1 MGYLKYLV
9 RNFIKRVKDNYLL
22 WLAIIGLIAG
32 VVIIIGL
39 VWAIWLGVSWLLL
52 PIMMKF
58 DLYPILSAGQG
69 FYVYASSL
77 MAIMIITI
85 LIVTAIMLFVSIIYT
100 DIRNSYKKYKESK

>member
-1 MGYLKYLV
+1 MSYLEYLV
-9 RNFIKRVKDNYLL
+9 RNFMKRVKDNYLL

-39 VWAIWLGVSWLLL
+39 VWAVWVGVSWLLL

-69 FYVYASSL
+69 FDVYAMSL
-77 MAIMIITI
+77 MSIMIVTI
-85 LIVTAIMLFVSIIYT
+85 LIVMAIMLFGSIIYT
-100 DIRNSYKKYKESK
+100 DIRNSYKNYKESK

>member
-58 DLYPILSAGQG
+58 NLYPILSAGQG
-69 FYVYASSL
+69 FDVYARSL

-85 LIVTAIMLFVSIIYT
+85 LIVTAIAVFVSIIYT